1 MNFRRPFLLFAL
13 AISAITFAVVGV
25 WRHHARHLVLLT
37 AFSLT
42 ASAQN
47 VSSFLDSSRVTNGE
61 SAGVTIPNYTANCLV
76 QPVLVADSSAAATI
90 SKLRRPS
97 YKVATRDGPPFS
109 ISTNAASARP

>member
-47 VSSFLDSSRVTNGE
+47 PSSFLDSSRVTNWE
-61 SAGVTIPNYTANCLV
+61 SAGFTIPNYTANCLV
-76 QPVLVADSSAAATI
+76 QPVLVADSSAAA
-90 SKLRRPS
+90 
-97 YKVATRDGPPFS
+97 G
-109 ISTNAASARP
+109 TNATAIQLALASCDATHNVVNIPA